1 MKTKKPLVVDS
12 SIAVKWVHNQ
22 DEKYIEQADKIL
34 ENVQAENIYVMMPEL
49 AKYEVG
55 NALLYKQMSLNET
68 LGSLATYHHI
78 PIQFIAQD
86 EQQAKDAM
94 RIAYENKITFYDAS
108 FIALA
113 KDQKADLVTD
123 NPKHQNKY
131 KGKEVRIVPLKNYI

>member
-1 MKTKKPLVVDS
+1 
-12 SIAVKWVHNQ
+12 
-22 DEKYIEQADKIL
+22 
-34 ENVQAENIYVMMPEL
+34 
-49 AKYEVG
+49 
-55 NALLYKQMSLNET
+55 MSLNET